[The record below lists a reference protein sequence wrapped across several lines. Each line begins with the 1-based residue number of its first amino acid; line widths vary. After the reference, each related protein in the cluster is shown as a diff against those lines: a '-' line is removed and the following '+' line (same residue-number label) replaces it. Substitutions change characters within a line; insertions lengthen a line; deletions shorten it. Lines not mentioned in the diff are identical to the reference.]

1 MTPTAKSA
9 KEATIETMS
18 AKVLFNL
25 STRLLYT
32 KFMKKLKYL
41 VLTIFYLTLII
52 ALFYLR
58 LYEDIGRLGY
68 LLLAAIMPFLP
79 YCVSYIVKLKF
90 NDYMIIAYD
99 IFVMAAMIGGNIF
112 GFYSFTY
119 FDQILHFTS
128 GILIAFF
135 IYLIYVYLKKDPS
148 IKDKRSLFIATT
160 YVLGLN
166 SFIAFLWECFEFA
179 LLVFFGNDAINN
191 ASEGVYDTM
200 TDMIV
205 CFLGGLIIIAS
216 IIFYYKTKRKNFL
229 IIAAESFIDDNRL
242 NRVEGNR

>member
-41 VLTIFYLTLII
+41 VLTIFYLTLVI
-52 ALFYLR
+52 ALFCLR

-68 LLLAAIMPFLP
+68 LLLAAIMPLLP
-79 YCVSYIVKLKF
+79 YCASYIVKLKF
-90 NDYMIIAYD
+90 NDYMIVAYD
-99 IFVMAAMIGGNIF
+99 IFIMAAMIGGNIF

-135 IYLIYVYLKKDPS
+135 IYLIYAYLKGDPS

-166 SFIAFLWECFEFA
+166 AFIAFLWECFEFA

-229 IIAAESFIDDNRL
+229 FKAAESFIEDNRL
-242 NRVEGNR
+242 IK